1 MRDRIT
7 IQNVTRSKS
16 DTGFAQESWADSAIV
31 WANAESKLPPSNE
44 TVIDGKNTAKNISDF
59 TIRYTTGIDEESR
72 IIWNDKLYQVRNI
85 KVSHDRRF
93 ISFQG
98 EFYDSYILTG
108 VSVAAILSANAN
120 VSSNIKVI
128 HNVLAAMNAIATT
141 NAEIIVSQ
149 QGLVEAAASLSASG
163 NISVNATKVIPINSN
178 VTANGTLAA
187 AVTKAI
193 NIDSTLNANATLS
206 ANALVS
212 KTLLSTL
219 NASAT
224 TSAAVDVVTQGS
236 VSLDAALNALGTVA
250 AEIKRTVTLV
260 SSSSTSATTE
270 LNATLTKVIEAS
282 MNAAAITES
291 AAQLT
296 IAVNA
301 ETNAIATTSADATLS
316 YTVNAELNATAQTTV
331 DAKITRI
338 ISAEMTATA
347 QTSVEAGIGVTF
359 VSSLMASGSVTNAE
373 LFRTVTLESSV
384 TANGTTTSVITTA
397 KNVAASLSGAATVTG
412 ATLDVITPLLLDT
425 YSNAAAAFS
434 LRKLRTAYTG
444 SAIRVRRSS
453 DNTEQNIGFVNN
465 VLDTSALTTFCGAG
479 NGFVTT
485 WYDQSGNAKN
495 ATMSTAANQPQI
507 VDAGSVILTNTKPS
521 LKFIDFGDRLEIS
534 SNFATFNN
542 ATIFNVTDPL
552 NYTGASENARFYD
565 LYDGSNHIQFL
576 HDGITSK
583 LHCKNTLWQSAN
595 NATQF
600 TTQNSPTNQFLSSVL
615 ALSSLNDMYLNN
627 SIQSKTASANVG
639 SAGTISVIGQR
650 SDNLITCNFIGNFQE
665 LIIYQT
671 NQSTN
676 INNINNNINTY
687 YGIY

>member
-1 MRDRIT
+1 MKYNKNEIIGRMRDRIT

-108 VSVAAILSANAN
+108 VSVASILSANASL
-120 VSSNIKVI
+120 SSNVKVI

-141 NAEIIVSQ
+141 NAEIVVSQ
-149 QGLVEAAASLSASG
+149 QGQVLLDSSLSASG
-163 NISVNATKVIPINSN
+163 NVSANATKVIPINSD

-193 NIDSTLNANATLS
+193 NIDSTLNSNATLLGD
-206 ANALVS
+206 ALVS

-219 NASAT
+219 NANAT
-224 TSAAVDVVTQGS
+224 TSAAVDVVTQGLVS
-236 VSLDAALNALGTVA
+236 VDAALTGLGTVSA
-250 AEIKRTVTLV
+250 DIFRTVTLE
-260 SSSSTSATTE
+260 SSATTSASTE

-301 ETNAIATTSADATLS
+301 ETNAIATTSADASLS

-331 DAKITRI
+331 DAQITRI

-359 VSSLMASGSVTNAE
+359 VSSLMAAGSVTNAE
-373 LFRTVTLESSV
+373 LFRTATL
-384 TANGTTTSVITTA
+384 
-397 KNVAASLSGAATVTG
+397 AASVSGAATVTN
-412 ATLDVITPLLLDT
+412 ATLDVITPLLLDL
-425 YSNAAAAFS
+425 YPNAAAAYS

-465 VLDTSALTTFCGAG
+465 VLDEAALTTFCGAG

-485 WYDQSGNAKN
+485 WYDQSGNSIN
-495 ATMSTAANQPQI
+495 ATNSTAANQPQI
-507 VDAGSVILTNTKPS
+507 VSSGIVIKQNSKPSIQGDGTNYFLTNNLGSTTVPVS
-521 LKFIDFGDRLEIS
+521 TFIASIRTSGTGYAYDWAMGEAGWATALSAMSSGLEVS
-534 SNFATFNN
+534 
-542 ATIFNVTDPL
+542 
-552 NYTGASENARFYD
+552 
-565 LYDGSNHIQFL
+565 
-576 HDGITSK
+576 
-583 LHCKNTLWQSAN
+583 
-595 NATQF
+595 
-600 TTQNSPTNQFLSSVL
+600 TQNFFQWSGGAVHLDGTST
-615 ALSSLNDMYLNN
+615 LNTFYLKSILNLTSAPRLLFYKNN
-627 SIQSKTASANVG
+627 VSQTIGQPS
-639 SAGTISVIGQR
+639 GTISTDGKGTIFGDASASKAQR
-650 SDNLITCNFIGNFQE
+650 FAGKISE
-665 LIIYQT
+665 LIIYKSDQT
-671 NQSTN
+671 SNVNAINTN
-676 INNINNNINTY
+676 INTHY
-687 YGIY
+687 AIY

>member
-1 MRDRIT
+1 MKYNKNEIIGRMRDRIT

-108 VSVAAILSANAN
+108 VTVASILSANASL
-120 VSSNIKVI
+120 SSNVKVI

-141 NAEIIVSQ
+141 NAEIVVSQ
-149 QGLVEAAASLSASG
+149 QGQVLLDSSLSASG
-163 NISVNATKVIPINSN
+163 NVSADATKVIPINSD

-193 NIDSTLNANATLS
+193 NIDSTLNANATLVGD
-206 ANALVS
+206 ALVS
-212 KTLLSTL
+212 KTLSSTL
-219 NASAT
+219 NANAT
-224 TSAAVDVVTQGS
+224 TSAAVDVVTQGLVS
-236 VSLDAALNALGTVA
+236 VDAALTGLGTVSA
-250 AEIKRTVTLV
+250 DIFRTVTLE

-347 QTSVEAGIGVTF
+347 QTTVEAGIGVTF
-359 VSSLMASGSVTNAE
+359 VSSLMAAGSVTNAE
-373 LFRTVTLESSV
+373 LFRTATLESFL
-384 TANGTTTSVITTA
+384 TANGTTTSAITTA
-397 KNVAASLSGAATVTG
+397 KNISASVSGAATVTNSN
-412 ATLDVITPLLLDT
+412 LQLFDPNFSSVQLLLHGNGTNGSTTFTDN
-425 YSNAAAAFS
+425 SNNNFS
-434 LRKLRTAYTG
+434 LTRGGNTVISTAQSKFGGASILFDGAGDYLQIPNNSNLTLGTGDFTIEFWIYPLSQPGSFNTIIGGDATNEPIVNLRGSVTSIGISMNVFGSADIFNESFTFTQNNWYHVAISRSGTSLKVYVNGNQIGSTITNSTNISAPITCVGGLISYAQNFNGYIDDVRITKGVARYTG
-444 SAIRVRRSS
+444 STLTVPTR
-453 DNTEQNIGFVNN
+453 EF
-465 VLDTSALTTFCGAG
+465 LD
-479 NGFVTT
+479 
-485 WYDQSGNAKN
+485 Q
-495 ATMSTAANQPQI
+495 
-507 VDAGSVILTNTKPS
+507 
-521 LKFIDFGDRLEIS
+521 
-534 SNFATFNN
+534 
-542 ATIFNVTDPL
+542 
-552 NYTGASENARFYD
+552 
-565 LYDGSNHIQFL
+565 
-576 HDGITSK
+576 
-583 LHCKNTLWQSAN
+583 
-595 NATQF
+595 
-600 TTQNSPTNQFLSSVL
+600 
-615 ALSSLNDMYLNN
+615 
-627 SIQSKTASANVG
+627 
-639 SAGTISVIGQR
+639 
-650 SDNLITCNFIGNFQE
+650 
-665 LIIYQT
+665 
-671 NQSTN
+671 
-676 INNINNNINTY
+676 
-687 YGIY
+687 

>member
-1 MRDRIT
+1 MKYNKNEIIGRMRDRIT

-108 VSVAAILSANAN
+108 VSVASILSANAN

-141 NAEIIVSQ
+141 NAELTVSQ
-149 QGLVEAAASLSASG
+149 QGQVLLDSSLSASG
-163 NISVNATKVIPINSN
+163 NISADATKVIKINSD

-193 NIDSTLNANATLS
+193 NIDSTLNANATLVGD
-206 ANALVS
+206 ALVS
-212 KTLLSTL
+212 KTLSSTL
-219 NASAT
+219 NANAT
-224 TSAAVDVVTQGS
+224 TSAAVDVVTQGL
-236 VSLDAALNALGTVA
+236 VNVDASLTGLGTVA
-250 AEIKRTVTLV
+250 AELFRTVTLE
-260 SSSSTSATTE
+260 SSATTSASTE

-331 DAKITRI
+331 DAQITRI

-359 VSSLMASGSVTNAE
+359 VSSLMAAGSVTNAE
-373 LFRTVTLESSV
+373 LFRTATLESSL
-384 TANGTTTSVITTA
+384 TANGTTTSAITTA
-397 KNVAASLSGAATVTG
+397 KNVAASVTGAATVTS
-412 ATLDVITPLLLDT
+412 ANLTVIDVD
-425 YSNAAAAFS
+425 AAAFFARVTNAGGS
-434 LRKLRTAYTG
+434 LTSTEQSAINTLVLDLKTNSIWTKMQAIYPMVGSSAAACAQNLKSSSYTG
-444 SAIRVRRSS
+444 TFGGAITYSA
-453 DNTEQNIGFVNN
+453 N
-465 VLDTSALTTFCGAG
+465 
-479 NGFVTT
+479 
-485 WYDQSGNAKN
+485 
-495 ATMSTAANQPQI
+495 
-507 VDAGSVILTNTKPS
+507 
-521 LKFIDFGDRLEIS
+521 
-534 SNFATFNN
+534 
-542 ATIFNVTDPL
+542 
-552 NYTGASENARFYD
+552 
-565 LYDGSNHIQFL
+565 
-576 HDGITSK
+576 GITSNGTTGYLDTGFNPS
-583 LHCKNTLWQSAN
+583 LHNSAGSSHLSYYSRTSVTESKVDIGCYGTGYTNPNQLAIHFNAGSSYYNPNNTSDSVVKINESSSQGLFIASRTSSTSIFGKRN
-595 NATQF
+595 NNTE
-600 TTQNSPTNQFLSSVL
+600 TTG
-615 ALSSLNDMYLNN
+615 
-627 SIQSKTASANVG
+627 TASEARNNVK
-639 SAGTISVIGQR
+639 I
-650 SDNLITCNFIGNFQE
+650 FI
-665 LIIYQT
+665 LAA
-671 NQSTN
+671 S
-676 INNINNNINTY
+676 INNNAEFFNTKQCAFASIGDGLTTTDASNLY
-687 YGIY
+687 TVVQTFQTTLSRQV

>member
-1 MRDRIT
+1 MKYNKNEIIGRMRDRIT

-108 VSVAAILSANAN
+108 VSVAAILSANASL
-120 VSSNIKVI
+120 SSNVKVI

-141 NAEIIVSQ
+141 NAEIVVSQ
-149 QGLVEAAASLSASG
+149 QGQVLLDSSLSASG
-163 NISVNATKVIPINSN
+163 NVSADATKVIKINSD

-187 AVTKAI
+187 SVTKAI
-193 NIDSTLNANATLS
+193 NIDSTLNVNATLVGD
-206 ANALVS
+206 ALVS

-224 TSAAVDVVTQGS
+224 TSAAVDVVTQGLVS
-236 VSLDAALNALGTVA
+236 VDAALTGLGTVSA
-250 AEIKRTVTLV
+250 DIFRTVTLE

-331 DAKITRI
+331 NAQITRI
-338 ISAEMTATA
+338 ISADMTATA

-359 VSSLMASGSVTNAE
+359 VSSLMAAGSVTNAE
-373 LFRTVTLESSV
+373 LFRTATLESFL
-384 TANGTTTSVITTA
+384 TANGKTTSAITTA
-397 KNVAASLSGAATVTG
+397 KNISASVSGAATVTNSN
-412 ATLDVITPLLLDT
+412 LQLFDPNFSSVQLLLHGNGTNGSTTFTDN
-425 YSNAAAAFS
+425 SNNNFS
-434 LRKLRTAYTG
+434 LTRGGNTVISTAQSKFGGASILFDGAGDYLQIPNNSNLTLGTGDFTMEFWIYPLSQPGLFNTIIGGDATSQPIVNLRGSGTSSSISMNVFGSADIFNESFTFTQNNWYHVAISRSGTSLKVYVNGNQIGPTITNSTNISAPITCVGGLISYAQNFNGYIDDVRITKGVARYTG
-444 SAIRVRRSS
+444 STLTVPTR
-453 DNTEQNIGFVNN
+453 EF
-465 VLDTSALTTFCGAG
+465 LD
-479 NGFVTT
+479 
-485 WYDQSGNAKN
+485 Q
-495 ATMSTAANQPQI
+495 
-507 VDAGSVILTNTKPS
+507 
-521 LKFIDFGDRLEIS
+521 
-534 SNFATFNN
+534 
-542 ATIFNVTDPL
+542 
-552 NYTGASENARFYD
+552 
-565 LYDGSNHIQFL
+565 
-576 HDGITSK
+576 
-583 LHCKNTLWQSAN
+583 
-595 NATQF
+595 
-600 TTQNSPTNQFLSSVL
+600 
-615 ALSSLNDMYLNN
+615 
-627 SIQSKTASANVG
+627 
-639 SAGTISVIGQR
+639 
-650 SDNLITCNFIGNFQE
+650 
-665 LIIYQT
+665 
-671 NQSTN
+671 
-676 INNINNNINTY
+676 
-687 YGIY
+687 

>member
-1 MRDRIT
+1 MKYNKNEIIGRMRDRIT

-108 VSVAAILSANAN
+108 VSVAAILSANASL
-120 VSSNIKVI
+120 SSNVKVI

-141 NAEIIVSQ
+141 NAEIVVSQ
-149 QGLVEAAASLSASG
+149 QGQVLLDSSLSASG
-163 NISVNATKVIPINSN
+163 NVSADATKVIKINSD

-187 AVTKAI
+187 SVTKAI
-193 NIDSTLNANATLS
+193 NIDSTLNVNATLVGD
-206 ANALVS
+206 ALVS

-224 TSAAVDVVTQGS
+224 TSAAVDVVTQGLVS
-236 VSLDAALNALGTVA
+236 VDAALTGLGTVSA
-250 AEIKRTVTLV
+250 DIFRTVTLE

-331 DAKITRI
+331 NAQITRI
-338 ISAEMTATA
+338 ISADMTATA

-359 VSSLMASGSVTNAE
+359 VSSLMAAGSVTNAE
-373 LFRTVTLESSV
+373 LFRTATLESFL
-384 TANGTTTSVITTA
+384 TANGTTTSAITTA
-397 KNVAASLSGAATVTG
+397 KNISASVSGAATVTNSN
-412 ATLDVITPLLLDT
+412 LQLFDPNFSSVQLLLHGNGTNGSTTFTDN
-425 YSNAAAAFS
+425 SNNNFS
-434 LRKLRTAYTG
+434 LTRGGNTVISTAQSKFGGASILFDGAGDYLQIPNNSNLTLGTGDFTMEFWIYPLSQPGLFNTIIGGDATSQPIVNLRGSGTSSSISMNVFGSADIFNESFTFTQNNWYHVAISRSGTSLKVYVNGNQIGPTITNSTNISAPITCVGGLISYAQNFNGYIDDVRITKGVARYTG
-444 SAIRVRRSS
+444 STLTVPTR
-453 DNTEQNIGFVNN
+453 EF
-465 VLDTSALTTFCGAG
+465 LD
-479 NGFVTT
+479 
-485 WYDQSGNAKN
+485 Q
-495 ATMSTAANQPQI
+495 
-507 VDAGSVILTNTKPS
+507 
-521 LKFIDFGDRLEIS
+521 
-534 SNFATFNN
+534 
-542 ATIFNVTDPL
+542 
-552 NYTGASENARFYD
+552 
-565 LYDGSNHIQFL
+565 
-576 HDGITSK
+576 
-583 LHCKNTLWQSAN
+583 
-595 NATQF
+595 
-600 TTQNSPTNQFLSSVL
+600 
-615 ALSSLNDMYLNN
+615 
-627 SIQSKTASANVG
+627 
-639 SAGTISVIGQR
+639 
-650 SDNLITCNFIGNFQE
+650 
-665 LIIYQT
+665 
-671 NQSTN
+671 
-676 INNINNNINTY
+676 
-687 YGIY
+687 

>member
-1 MRDRIT
+1 MKYNKNEIIGRMRDRIT

-108 VSVAAILSANAN
+108 VSVAAILSANASL
-120 VSSNIKVI
+120 SSNVKVI

-141 NAEIIVSQ
+141 NAEIVVSQ
-149 QGLVEAAASLSASG
+149 QGQVLLDSSLSASG
-163 NISVNATKVIPINSN
+163 NVSADATKVIKINSD

-187 AVTKAI
+187 SVTKAI
-193 NIDSTLNANATLS
+193 NIDSTLNVNATLVGD
-206 ANALVS
+206 ALVS

-224 TSAAVDVVTQGS
+224 TSAAVDVVTQGLVS
-236 VSLDAALNALGTVA
+236 VDAALTGLGTVSA
-250 AEIKRTVTLV
+250 DIFRTVTLE

-331 DAKITRI
+331 NAQITRI
-338 ISAEMTATA
+338 ISADMTVTA

-359 VSSLMASGSVTNAE
+359 VSSLMAAGSVTNAE
-373 LFRTVTLESSV
+373 LFRTATLESFL
-384 TANGTTTSVITTA
+384 TANGTTTSAITTA
-397 KNVAASLSGAATVTG
+397 KNISASVSGAATVTNSN
-412 ATLDVITPLLLDT
+412 LQLFDPNFSSVQLLLHGNGTNGSTTFTDN
-425 YSNAAAAFS
+425 SNNNFS
-434 LRKLRTAYTG
+434 LTRGGNTVISTAQSKFGGASILFDGAGDYLQIPNNSNLTLGTGDFTMEFWIYPLSQPGLFNTIIGGDATSQPIVNLRGSGTSSSISMNVFGSADIFNESFTFTQNNWYHVAISRSGTSLKVYVNGNQIGPTITNSTNISAPITCVGGLISYAQNFNGYIDDVRITKGVARYTG
-444 SAIRVRRSS
+444 STLTVPTR
-453 DNTEQNIGFVNN
+453 EF
-465 VLDTSALTTFCGAG
+465 LD
-479 NGFVTT
+479 
-485 WYDQSGNAKN
+485 Q
-495 ATMSTAANQPQI
+495 
-507 VDAGSVILTNTKPS
+507 
-521 LKFIDFGDRLEIS
+521 
-534 SNFATFNN
+534 
-542 ATIFNVTDPL
+542 
-552 NYTGASENARFYD
+552 
-565 LYDGSNHIQFL
+565 
-576 HDGITSK
+576 
-583 LHCKNTLWQSAN
+583 
-595 NATQF
+595 
-600 TTQNSPTNQFLSSVL
+600 
-615 ALSSLNDMYLNN
+615 
-627 SIQSKTASANVG
+627 
-639 SAGTISVIGQR
+639 
-650 SDNLITCNFIGNFQE
+650 
-665 LIIYQT
+665 
-671 NQSTN
+671 
-676 INNINNNINTY
+676 
-687 YGIY
+687 